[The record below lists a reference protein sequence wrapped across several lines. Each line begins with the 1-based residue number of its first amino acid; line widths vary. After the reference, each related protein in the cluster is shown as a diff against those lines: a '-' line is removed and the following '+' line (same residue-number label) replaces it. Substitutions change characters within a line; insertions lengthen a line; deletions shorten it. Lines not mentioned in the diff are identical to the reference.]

1 MKKLLLLSTLLVSPA
16 MAADMAKPLP
26 VKALPADTTY
36 DPWTGFYIGGAVGY
50 GWDRGAGNGAAATAG
65 GAGESSFATSPQGFV
80 GGLHLGVG
88 TRFAGNWYA
97 GLEGAGGIGTLDGT
111 PQNPGLAFNVNSKNH
126 WLVSISGRLGYI
138 LTQNMMVYGRGG
150 WGWAGSEFTANDI
163 FGNTF
168 STKPVLDGPLLGGG
182 VEVALTPNWLVGLEY
197 QHYFLG
203 DINATTGGVVV
214 TPNGNV
220 PAVFSARVSNNID
233 TVLGRLTYKF

>member
-16 MAADMAKPLP
+16 VAADMSRPPPL
-26 VKALPADTTY
+26 VKAPAVEPSY
-36 DPWTGFYIGGAVGY
+36 DPWTGFYAGGAVGY
-50 GWDRGAGNGAAATAG
+50 GWNHGAGDGTATGFG
-65 GAGESSFATSPQGFV
+65 GSSFDTSPQGFV

-97 GLEGAGGIGTLDGT
+97 GIEGAGGIGTLDGT

-203 DINATTGGVVV
+203 DINAAVGGTVV

-233 TVLGRLTYKF
+233 TVLGRISYKF

>member
-182 VEVALTPNWLVGLEY
+182 VEVALTQNWLVGLEY

-203 DINATTGGVVV
+203 DINAATGGVVV